1 MTKKTKSVE
10 NMENGTV
17 KSWAKATHAVAAL
30 DFWQMSK
37 ANHHIDSISNILL
50 NALVSS
56 GMNKTDYAR
65 NKNALILKAA
75 YLHDIVEDT
84 PIPLA
89 AIESMFGTRVAE
101 LVGLLTEDSS
111 KTRRERQADAYSK
124 INKDH
129 DATLIKLA
137 DRISNIEYTLW
148 GLRNTHFDWSVGID
162 REPTSEETKTAMKKA
177 KMYLKEYAFFKEML
191 RYEVEDT
198 SAPFY
203 VLWAQLDNLMELLG
217 KVMEN
222 D

>member
-1 MTKKTKSVE
+1 MTSNTDL
-10 NMENGTV
+10 V
-17 KSWAKATHAVAAL
+17 KQWAKTTYVISASDAQQAH
-30 DFWQMSK
+30 K
-37 ANHHIDSISNILL
+37 ANHHIESIRCILL
-50 NALVSS
+50 NALES
-56 GMNKTDYAR
+56 GFSTKDIQ
-65 NKNALILKAA
+65 ILKAA

-84 PIPLA
+84 PIPLT
-89 AIESMFGTRVAE
+89 AIESMFGSRVAE

-124 INKDH
+124 INKDL

-148 GLRNTHFDWSVGID
+148 GLRNTHFDWSLRID
-162 REPTSEETKTAMKKA
+162 REPTPEETKTAMKKA

-203 VLWAQLDNLMELLG
+203 VLWLQLDNLMELLG
-217 KVMEN
+217 EVVGN